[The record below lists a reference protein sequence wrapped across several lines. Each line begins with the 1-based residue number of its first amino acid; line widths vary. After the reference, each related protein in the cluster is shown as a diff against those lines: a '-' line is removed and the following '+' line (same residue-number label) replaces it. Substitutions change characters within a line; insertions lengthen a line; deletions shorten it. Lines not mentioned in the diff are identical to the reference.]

1 MICTE
6 RFLKR
11 SENDYCI
18 YSDIVD
24 EQRRECSMMHKIMPV
39 HIPCHLELAFIQC
52 GFLAKA
58 RAYSHLHT
66 YTHSTYIKM
75 GTQTFTCTRTH
86 RHTHTFARSF
96 LFSGDSLDMNVY
108 KSLRGNFPDI
118 LISAE

>member
-39 HIPCHLELAFIQC
+39 HIHVIWNWPLFSVV
-52 GFLAKA
+52 FLQKHA
-58 RAYSHLHT
+58 HT
-66 YTHSTYIKM
+66 VIY
-75 GTQTFTCTRTH
+75 TRTH
-86 RHTHTFARSF
+86 TVNT
-96 LFSGDSLDMNVY
+96 
-108 KSLRGNFPDI
+108 
-118 LISAE
+118 